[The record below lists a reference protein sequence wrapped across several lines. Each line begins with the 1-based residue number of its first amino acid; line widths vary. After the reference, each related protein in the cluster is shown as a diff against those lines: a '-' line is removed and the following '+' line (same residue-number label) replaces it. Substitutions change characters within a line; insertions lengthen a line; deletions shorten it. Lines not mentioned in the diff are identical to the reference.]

1 MTSLEEVKKQ
11 IECGLVPIEYGKITK
26 YIKMSPELQKSMMER
41 MTEYEKASN
50 DILKAIL
57 GSDGHSRA

>member
-1 MTSLEEVKKQ
+1 
-11 IECGLVPIEYGKITK
+11 
-26 YIKMSPELQKSMMER
+26 